1 MPRPSRLVLLH
12 AFLVTLGS
20 IQLARALQEDW
31 LREVVFDDDARVV
44 LQLALPIASAVASI
58 LAIALGMRAGLAR
71 RALVTDLAGL
81 ATAYVALALLAR
93 GPETRE
99 VVGLLY
105 LAVVTV
111 RLLPSAL
118 LVVRGIERS
127 ALAVFVLTFTFY
139 ASAGLWSGVA
149 TAAQGDQPHYLLGAD
164 ALVHGSADLAPE
176 YRDPARFTA
185 LSGTPLG
192 PADIETHIV
201 VPDRGGRLVQGYA
214 LSATIAPGWAIGGR
228 NGALLVMALLGA
240 LCSVQL
246 LRFCVEAAGDGPASR
261 SAWALASFL
270 APFSTLATVIYPN
283 LLGALALLLAYR
295 WLFTAPVRRP
305 VLAGL
310 AGGVL
315 LLLTPR
321 DAVALAVLVPF
332 AFVAGRAIGLRFALT
347 VAAAFVAISIADL
360 ALYGLAIPYAGY
372 AFGLDAAQRLEGV
385 PSVRLRPDIGLGGL
399 LFDRAFGLAGSA
411 PWIFLGLVGI
421 GPALKRRATLLPAF
435 AVAVVS
441 LVSLSFF
448 RLWEGGWSPP
458 NRYFLETLPLW
469 TPFIALAL
477 VRPGRVLAAIAA
489 VLVALG
495 AAVSFLF
502 LAVPNLEF
510 NDGISAH
517 AITALDQLLILDPLG
532 LLPSFEDP
540 SAIGPALLRS
550 VPLVVAGAA
559 LVVVGLRRARQV
571 IS

>member
-12 AFLVTLGS
+12 AVLVTLGT
-20 IQLARALQEDW
+20 IQLARALQQDW
-31 LREVVFDDDARVV
+31 LRDIVFDDDARVV
-44 LQLALPIASAVASI
+44 LQLALPIASGVASV
-58 LAIALGMRAGLAR
+58 LAIVLGMRAGQSR
-71 RALVTDLAGL
+71 RALSTDLAGL
-81 ATAYVALALLAR
+81 ATAYVALGLLAR
-93 GPETRE
+93 GPETRD

-105 LAVVTV
+105 MAVVTA

-127 ALAVFVLTFTFY
+127 ALAVFVLTFAFY
-139 ASAGLWSGVA
+139 ASAGLWAGVA
-149 TAAQGDQPHYLLGAD
+149 SAAQGDQPHYLLAAD
-164 ALVHGSADLAPE
+164 ALARGSADLAPE
-176 YRDPARFTA
+176 YRDPALFKA

-192 PADIETHIV
+192 TADIETHIV
-201 VPDRGGRLVQGYA
+201 VADRGGRLVQGYA
-214 LSATIAPGWAIGGR
+214 LSVAIAPGWAIGGR

-246 LRFCVEAAGDGPASR
+246 LRFCVEVAGDGPASR
-261 SAWALASFL
+261 SAWALVTFL
-270 APFSTLATVIYPN
+270 APLSTLATVIFPN
-283 LLGALALLLAYR
+283 LLGAFALLLAYR

-347 VAAAFVAISIADL
+347 VAASFVAISIADL
-360 ALYGLAIPYAGY
+360 ALYGLAVPYAGY
-372 AFGLDAAQRLEGV
+372 AFGIDAAQRLEGV
-385 PSVRLRPDIGLGGL
+385 PSLHARPEIGLGGM

-435 AVAVVS
+435 AVVVAS
-441 LVSLSFF
+441 LASLSIY

-469 TPFIALAL
+469 TPFIALGL
-477 VRPGRVLAAIAA
+477 VRPSRLLAAIAA

-495 AAVSFLF
+495 AAASFLF
-502 LAVPNLEF
+502 LSVPNLQF
-510 NDGISAH
+510 NDGTSARV
-517 AITALDQLLILDPLG
+517 ITALDRLLILDPLG
-532 LLPSFEDP
+532 LLPSFEDAG
-540 SAIGPALLRS
+540 AIGPALLRS
-550 VPLVVAGAA
+550 VPLVIAAAA
-559 LVVVGLRRARQV
+559 LVIAGLRRGRETAT
-571 IS
+571 